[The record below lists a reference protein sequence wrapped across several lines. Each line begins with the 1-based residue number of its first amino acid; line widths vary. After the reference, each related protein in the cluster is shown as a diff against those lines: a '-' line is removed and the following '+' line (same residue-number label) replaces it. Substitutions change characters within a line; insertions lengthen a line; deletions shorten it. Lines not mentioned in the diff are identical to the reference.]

1 MSDFLLSRIRS
12 VSRVPLHPAPSPP
25 SLCLCMPVVVYHCS
39 ALVEVVSKREREVSE
54 VRWAAAAGVQPLER
68 RRKVVEEE
76 KKAVLRR
83 QGKGVERNGEGK
95 LNTNEETRLDC

>member
-1 MSDFLLSRIRS
+1 M
-12 VSRVPLHPAPSPP
+12 
-25 SLCLCMPVVVYHCS
+25 
-39 ALVEVVSKREREVSE
+39 SE